1 MKNFT
6 KTQDWVI
13 QMTIISKNSEN
24 SLYSSSLITNA
35 TNVKIRTSVE
45 WLIVETPKTPFKTLK
60 PKSLFAPSAQQ
71 YQLEQEWKTANS
83 MVQKTLI
90 LSANSVVLLHFGSAT
105 AILITVTLAIREQD
119 AMINRIAR
127 VKTKKKVAL
136 LKLTILPA
144 EKNLLLDV
152 GFVEALW
159 LMLRISE
166 R

>member
-1 MKNFT
+1 
-6 KTQDWVI
+6 
-13 QMTIISKNSEN
+13 
-24 SLYSSSLITNA
+24 
-35 TNVKIRTSVE
+35 
-45 WLIVETPKTPFKTLK
+45 
-60 PKSLFAPSAQQ
+60 
-71 YQLEQEWKTANS
+71 

-152 GFVEALW
+152 GFVEAL
-159 LMLRISE
+159 
-166 R
+166 

>member
-1 MKNFT
+1 
-6 KTQDWVI
+6 
-13 QMTIISKNSEN
+13 
-24 SLYSSSLITNA
+24 
-35 TNVKIRTSVE
+35 
-45 WLIVETPKTPFKTLK
+45 
-60 PKSLFAPSAQQ
+60 
-71 YQLEQEWKTANS
+71 

-136 LKLTILPA
+136 LKLTILPV

-152 GFVEALW
+152 GFVEAL
-159 LMLRISE
+159 
-166 R
+166 

>member
-13 QMTIISKNSEN
+13 QMTIISTNSE
-24 SLYSSSLITNA
+24 SLLYSSSLITNV
-35 TNVKIRTSVE
+35 TNVKIRTSEE
-45 WLIVETPKTPFKTLK
+45 WLIVETLKTPFKTLK

-71 YQLEQEWKTANS
+71 FQLEQEWKTANS

-105 AILITVTLAIREQD
+105 AILITVTLAIRGQD
-119 AMINRIAR
+119 EMIKRNAQ
-127 VKTKKKVAL
+127 VKTKKKDVH
-136 LKLTILPA
+136 LKLTILPV
-144 EKNLLLDV
+144 EKNSLLDV

-159 LMLRISE
+159 LMLRIFE
-166 R
+166 H